1 VFRNAAFDI
10 GGVSMVRAIID
21 WFATMGF
28 DGLRM
33 VILEIAPLVILV
45 IELIRFIKFYLG
57 PKKE

>member
-1 VFRNAAFDI
+1 
-10 GGVSMVRAIID
+10 MVRAIID

-28 DGLRM
+28 DGLRR
-33 VILEIAPLVILV
+33 VILEIALLVILV